1 VTQPDD
7 RSANERLEAAL
18 ARFLKEGFS
27 RREPGLLQPA
37 GVFLDRLGEDFRGRL
52 FLTSD
57 GAGAE
62 LCLRPEYTIPVA
74 LDYLA
79 SGGEEAGAFAY
90 GGPTFRIGEGEAPQA
105 GLESFGRTDLEAAD
119 AEILGLAL
127 EAATAAGAPPLKLRL
142 GDAGLVKA
150 FLDRLDLGPAWRRRL
165 EAAAHAR
172 SGPKHL
178 ARLLTPP
185 ARENGGAGA
194 GVLAALEKADSAG
207 ARKLVE
213 DLLAIAG
220 ISSVGGRSAGEIAE
234 RFLEQAALAG
244 GLGDEKRSLIAA
256 FFAIDGT
263 PDEAAAALRKLACDA
278 ELDLGAA
285 LDFFETRASFIAARG
300 LALDDMTFTT
310 DFPHSIDYYSG
321 FMFEARAAF
330 QGEDGLPLL
339 SGGRYDG
346 LLKTLGAARDIPAI
360 GAALWINRFAG
371 DAA

>member
-1 VTQPDD
+1 VTQPYN
-7 RSANERLEAAL
+7 RSAKERLEAAL
-18 ARFLKEGFS
+18 ARFLAEGFT
-27 RREPGLLQPA
+27 RKEPSLLQPA

-79 SGGEEAGAFAY
+79 SGASGPAAYAY

-105 GLESFGRTDLEAAD
+105 GLESFGRDDREAAD

-127 EAATAAGAPPLKLRL
+127 DAAAAAGAPPLKWRL
-142 GDAGLVKA
+142 GDAGLVKT

-165 EAAAHAR
+165 NAAGHAQA
-172 SGPKHL
+172 GPQHL
-178 ARLLTPP
+178 ARLLAAPP
-185 ARENGGAGA
+185 RENGGAGA
-194 GVLAALEKADSAG
+194 GVLAALEKADAAG

-234 RFLEQAALAG
+234 RFLEQAALAN
-244 GLGDEKRSLIAA
+244 GLGAEKRSLIEA
-256 FFAIDGT
+256 FFAIEGS
-263 PDEAAAALRKLACDA
+263 PDAAGAALRKLAADA
-278 ELDLGAA
+278 GLDLDEA
-285 LDFFETRASFIAARG
+285 LDVFDTRASFIAARG
-300 LALDDMTFTT
+300 LALEEMIFTT
-310 DFPHSIDYYSG
+310 RFAHSIDYYSG
-321 FMFEARAAF
+321 LMFEARAAAR
-330 QGEDGLPLL
+330 GGDSAPLL

-346 LLKTLGAARDIPAI
+346 LLKTLGAPRDIPAI